1 MEKIPYALRNFLVP
15 LDNYLKH
22 ETTKCESFFYFKD
35 NTVCESLDNPLLDD
49 VNNVKIPDN

>member
-1 MEKIPYALRNFLVP
+1 MKLQNANR
-15 LDNYLKH
+15 
-22 ETTKCESFFYFKD
+22 FFYFKD